1 MNEIDYNVE
10 YRRLKDSTFEEVLA
24 DPLFD
29 NVREDIERIKCN
41 KQE

>member
-24 DPLFD
+24 DPQKNQKEILLGMLD
-29 NVREDIERIKCN
+29 K
-41 KQE
+41 K